1 MVRVIQARYIRDYVV
16 WLRFSDGT
24 EGKVDLRDE
33 LYGEVFEPLKDR
45 RLFRS
50 VAVHPEWHTI
60 AWSNG
65 ADFAP
70 EFLHAAVKAQLT
82 KRSGRPRPR
91 TPSRGRV
98 KAGVGHDRRASR

>member
-1 MVRVIQARYIRDYVV
+1 MVRVIEARYVRDYVV

-24 EGKVDLRDE
+24 EGKVDLREE
-33 LYGEVFEPLKDR
+33 LHGEVFEPLRDK

-60 AWSNG
+60 AWPNG

-70 EFLHAAVKAQLT
+70 EFLHAAVKARLT
-82 KRSGRPRPR
+82 KRSSRPRPR
-91 TPSRGRV
+91 SPSRGHAR
-98 KAGVGHDRRASR
+98 AGAGRAGRSA